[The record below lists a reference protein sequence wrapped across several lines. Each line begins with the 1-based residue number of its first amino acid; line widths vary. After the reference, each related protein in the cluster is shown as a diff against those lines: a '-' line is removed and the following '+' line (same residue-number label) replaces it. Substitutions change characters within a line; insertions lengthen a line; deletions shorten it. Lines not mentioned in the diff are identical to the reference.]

1 MRGLLYIPICMYIKP
16 VLLFPMVLHVYMYTE
31 KQKGIMKRVAY
42 DIHIIRLFE
51 YRDLL
56 MFK

>member
-16 VLLFPMVLHVYMYTE
+16 VLLFPMYTE
-31 KQKGIMKRVAY
+31 KQKGIRKRVAY
-42 DIHIIRLFE
+42 EIHITRLFE

-56 MFK
+56 MFR